1 MALIWADCIT
11 DTTTGTGTGP
21 LTVSGTPSFQNGRT
35 FSAVC
40 SAGDTFYGRIASQS
54 ATEWEEGL
62 YTYSSANTITRT
74 TVLKSSNSDSAVSF
88 SAGTKDV
95 SLVLLASVVA
105 TLVAGGGGGGTP
117 GGSNGQIQYNNAGS
131 FGGVSVVTGANGGTG
146 VANTGKT
153 ITLGGNLT
161 TSGAYSLTVALGAN
175 SSVNVPASGNLLS
188 DAVSANLTVG
198 YTVTPY
204 SAGTKSSGT
213 FTPDP
218 TLGQQQYITAGGAFT
233 LAPQSTASQI
243 MIEVLNNG
251 SAGAITTSGFTKV
264 TGDTYATTNTNKYL
278 FIATKTQN
286 YSHLNII
293 ALQ

>member
-1 MALIWADCIT
+1 MALTNIQT
-11 DTTTGTGTGP
+11 DR
-21 LTVSGTPSFQNGRT
+21 L
-35 FSAVC
+35 
-40 SAGDTFYGRIASQS
+40 
-54 ATEWEEGL
+54 
-62 YTYSSANTITRT
+62 
-74 TVLKSSNSDSAVSF
+74 
-88 SAGTKDV
+88 
-95 SLVLLASVVA
+95 
-105 TLVAGGGGGGTP
+105 
-117 GGSNGQIQYNNAGS
+117 
-131 FGGVSVVTGANGGTG
+131 
-146 VANTGKT
+146 
-153 ITLGGNLT
+153 
-161 TSGAYSLTVALGAN
+161 
-175 SSVNVPASGNLLS
+175 ASGNIG
-188 DAVSANLTVG
+188 VG
-198 YTVTPY
+198 FTVTPY
-204 SAGTKSSGT
+204 PAGTKSSGT